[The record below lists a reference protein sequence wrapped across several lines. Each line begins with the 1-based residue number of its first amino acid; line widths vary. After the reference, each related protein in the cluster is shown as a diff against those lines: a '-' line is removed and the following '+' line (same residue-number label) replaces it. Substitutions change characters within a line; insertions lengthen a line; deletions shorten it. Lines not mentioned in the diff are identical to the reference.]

1 MGDALQLIHTN
12 AGYLVYLVLLIATL
26 LAFRTV
32 EGAAPVSRF
41 SVLTMVLLDIHVTV
55 GIIFYLTGGWYS
67 ADFLISVAHPVLAIA
82 ALGAGHVGIG
92 RARRENNARL
102 AAKGLAAALVL
113 VTAAIGVASV

>member
-12 AGYLVYLVLLIATL
+12 AGYLIYGVLLVATL

-32 EGAAPVSRF
+32 EGAPPVSRF

-55 GIIFYLTGGWYS
+55 GIVFYLVGGWYS
-67 ADFLISVAHPVLAIA
+67 AGPLVAVAHPVLAIA

-92 RARRENNARL
+92 RARRESNPRHAS
-102 AAKGLAAALVL
+102 KGLAAALIL
-113 VTAAIGVASV
+113 VTAAIGVVSV